1 MYVHNIMSGT
11 MIAQRGLTGVNQM
24 PEKMFNHQITK
35 KMKRNLMLSLAAM
48 FAMVIMFSSCAKVP
62 EVEITN
68 AKAAVEAAKAAEA
81 DRYVTAE
88 YRALNDSLNVAMTEI
103 ETQKSKFA
111 LLRSYKKAN
120 AMLAN
125 VMTLSNTVKENAGI
139 RKEEVKNQAQQ
150 SLAEATTL
158 VAEVKDLITKAP
170 KGKEGKE
177 ALEAIQNDLVLVEAS
192 LGEVSTLINN
202 GDYLTAVD
210 KVKAANDK
218 AASLK
223 TELEEAIAKKAKR

>member
-11 MIAQRGLTGVNQM
+11 MIAQWGLTGVNQM